1 MRHILTLKKSL
12 KFTTAKEWIEDREKI
27 TQKVK
32 KLAIEIRKSKHPI
45 IFTGAGISTSVGIPD
60 YRSG

>member
-1 MRHILTLKKSL
+1 MRQLICRGLL
-12 KFTTAKEWIEDREKI
+12 KFTTAKEWLDDPRHI

-32 KLAIEIRKSKHPI
+32 QLATYITKSKHPI
-45 IFTGAGISTSVGIPD
+45 LFTGAGISTSVGIPD